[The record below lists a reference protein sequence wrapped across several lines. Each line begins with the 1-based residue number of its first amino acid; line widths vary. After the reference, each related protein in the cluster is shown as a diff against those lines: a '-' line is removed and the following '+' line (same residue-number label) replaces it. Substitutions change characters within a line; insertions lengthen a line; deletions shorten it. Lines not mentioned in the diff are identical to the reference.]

1 MEYSHNELYPAH
13 GQTPNAPEPKAEG
26 RWLTPPRIIGLVMCV
41 IAFIGSVWCL
51 AQYPGELEKLKQLP
65 SNVDPSK
72 HFPNVFN
79 LTGNTTY
86 LIFFACMAGLFFGLG
101 LYRVIK
107 GHKSR
112 GLIFIL
118 FFVFFGI
125 AIANAFYI
133 NSIRQGVYDELIPA
147 QHTWAEQRYGIQ
159 YDDVSIL
166 ETKNRKNQTH
176 KEQDKVYSNGDVIAS
191 VCYPTDE
198 TIAFCDPET
207 SLELYVLT
215 P

>member
-1 MEYSHNELYPAH
+1 MEYSQNDSYPTPE
-13 GQTPNAPEPKAEG
+13 QTPKDPMLKAG
-26 RWLTPPRIIGLVMCV
+26 DKWFNPARIIGLVMCV
-41 IAFIGSVWCL
+41 ASLIAAVWCL
-51 AQYPGELEKLKQLP
+51 AQYPAELEKMKQLP
-65 SNVDPSK
+65 SSVDPSK
-72 HFPNVFN
+72 YFPNVFN

-86 LIFFACMAGLFFGLG
+86 FIFFACMAGLVFGLG
-101 LYRVIK
+101 LYRLIK

-112 GLIFIL
+112 GLVFIL

-133 NSIRQGVYDELIPA
+133 NSVRQGIYDELVSS
-147 QHTWAEQRYGIQ
+147 QHQWAEQRYGIQ

-166 ETKNRKNQTH
+166 ETKNRKSQTH

-207 SLELYVLT
+207 SLELYVLI